1 MIIIMISTIVVS
13 YLVYHIG
20 KQVGINKRNKELLNN
35 VNKFKL
41 DVIEDK
47 ETGQRSVSINEDET
61 EDLLQIDVRTG
72 MWNVKKNNKKNDK

>member
-1 MIIIMISTIVVS
+1 MIIIMMSTIVVS

-35 VNKFKL
+35 INKFKV

-47 ETGQRSVSINEDET
+47 ETGQRSVSINEEET
-61 EDLLQIDVRTG
+61 ALEIDVRTG
-72 MWNVKKNNKKNDK
+72 MWSVKKNNKKENDK